1 MIICGNRD
9 QKKNKKQSVGLAV
22 TDIQEFR
29 VITVSSKRLFRFIL
43 PSEQIVGYQ
52 LTPCH

>member
-29 VITVSSKRLFRFIL
+29 VITVSSKRLFHFIL